1 MGGQGARSQSSES
14 TFILC
19 RHQGFSPYK
28 ARGWKPHRFVGWSR
42 RGFIAQCFCV
52 NRLLRSY
59 LANIALHGLE
69 EDTKEALLASLKRT
83 AKPFHWGSEKTKKT
97 LHIIRYA
104 DDFVVIH
111 KDLSIVQEAEQHI
124 ATWLGRMGL

>member
-28 ARGWKPHRFVGWSR
+28 ARGWKPHRFVGWSS
-42 RGFIAQCFCV
+42 RGFIAQCFAV

-59 LANIALHGLE
+59 LVLRE
-69 EDTKEALLASLKRT
+69 
-83 AKPFHWGSEKTKKT
+83 
-97 LHIIRYA
+97 YA
-104 DDFVVIH
+104 ARGDFV
-111 KDLSIVQEAEQHI
+111 IVGEYVDYASGTREYRPQYQALFAAARRRH
-124 ATWLGRMGL
+124 LDVV